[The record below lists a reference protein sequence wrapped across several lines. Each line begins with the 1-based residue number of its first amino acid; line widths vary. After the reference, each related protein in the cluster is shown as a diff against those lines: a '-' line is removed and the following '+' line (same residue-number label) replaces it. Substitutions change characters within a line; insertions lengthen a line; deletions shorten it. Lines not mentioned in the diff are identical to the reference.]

1 MTKFYDAKVDLVHHK
16 IIPVQIAADSE
27 AEATALATNAA
38 TAKEPQF
45 SPTGRV
51 DLKLIG
57 ESDIKVGSR
66 VVHRIFGAGDVQQ
79 MVPSGPNGGFIF
91 TIKFDKGE
99 PKNIHGPGAVLRPEE
114 LADHDP
120 SSYPN
125 YKVALRWERT
135 GDTLEVV
142 GTAINTRDRVDP
154 ALFEVLMWCRDN
166 VKDGHKSTV
175 EVKYGAFIDDEAT
188 GIHHVPHMTYTATL
202 TFNSEDSLRRFFL
215 MWKD

>member
-1 MTKFYDAKVDLVHHK
+1 MTKFYDAKVALVHHK
-16 IIPVQIAADSE
+16 IIRVQIAADSE
-27 AEATALATNAA
+27 AEAIALATNAA

-45 SPTGRV
+45 SPTGKV

-66 VVHRIFGAGDVQQ
+66 VVHRIFGAGVVQQ

-99 PKNIHGPGAVLRPEE
+99 SKNIHGPGAVLRPEQ

-125 YKVALRWERT
+125 YKAALR
-135 GDTLEVV
+135 
-142 GTAINTRDRVDP
+142 
-154 ALFEVLMWCRDN
+154 
-166 VKDGHKSTV
+166 
-175 EVKYGAFIDDEAT
+175 
-188 GIHHVPHMTYTATL
+188 
-202 TFNSEDSLRRFFL
+202 
-215 MWKD
+215 